1 MHNSE
6 FVKKV
11 VPLLEDFEYRQV
23 ISKSISR
30 GFIIPGF
37 SNNKRNV
44 KVSIPISLVVSTGVL
59 NKKVNKVKYNYQIL
73 LDVMCGIAHEK
84 KESSDILKF
93 VEKWVS
99 NETIHDELEEQ
110 LFALEEAAAAENEEN
125 FATSNKEK
133 KENIDY
139 TKEIKQLREEI
150 VRLREKNKKNKE
162 DIQSF
167 KIEIDI
173 LKQKNFKIEKEKER
187 VTKEYELMKRRYEDK
202 VEGLNSRLNKYDENE
217 KNAQIMIRELKN
229 QVEVLNQYK
238 KTAPKILCITHNKLQ
253 YDYPGYDITLLGNM
267 NEFET
272 VYNSCDFNNVWYVRK
287 GFTHVDLIY
296 IKSMIPQEVL
306 ILVRDEKELAE
317 RINGGRI

>member
-59 NKKVNKVKYNYQIL
+59 NKKVNKEKYNYQIL

-125 FATSNKEK
+125 FATSNKE
-133 KENIDY
+133 
-139 TKEIKQLREEI
+139 
-150 VRLREKNKKNKE
+150 
-162 DIQSF
+162 
-167 KIEIDI
+167 IDI
-173 LKQKNFKIEKEKER
+173 LKQKNFKIDKEKDR

-217 KNAQIMIRELKN
+217 
-229 QVEVLNQYK
+229 
-238 KTAPKILCITHNKLQ
+238 
-253 YDYPGYDITLLGNM
+253 
-267 NEFET
+267 
-272 VYNSCDFNNVWYVRK
+272 
-287 GFTHVDLIY
+287 
-296 IKSMIPQEVL
+296 
-306 ILVRDEKELAE
+306 
-317 RINGGRI
+317 

>member
-59 NKKVNKVKYNYQIL
+59 NKKVNKEKYNYQIL

-150 VRLREKNKKNKE
+150 VRLRDKNKKNKE

-202 VEGLNSRLNKYDENE
+202 V
-217 KNAQIMIRELKN
+217 LK
-229 QVEVLNQYK
+229 
-238 KTAPKILCITHNKLQ
+238 
-253 YDYPGYDITLLGNM
+253 
-267 NEFET
+267 F
-272 VYNSCDFNNVWYVRK
+272 
-287 GFTHVDLIY
+287 
-296 IKSMIPQEVL
+296 
-306 ILVRDEKELAE
+306 
-317 RINGGRI
+317 